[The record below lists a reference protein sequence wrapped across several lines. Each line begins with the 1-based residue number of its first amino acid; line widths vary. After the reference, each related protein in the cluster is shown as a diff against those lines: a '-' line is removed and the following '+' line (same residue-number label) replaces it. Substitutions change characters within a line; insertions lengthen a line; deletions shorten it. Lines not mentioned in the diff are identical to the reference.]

1 VLIGSHGG
9 RTAGGAT
16 GTNGGNVEREWV
28 LPHLIARRAGET
40 PERPAVQC
48 VDGTEMTFHEL
59 SEQSLLWADAYRRLG
74 VTADEHVATMLPHSF
89 DSYLAWLGVAWLRA
103 VEVPTNTGYR
113 GEMLR
118 YLLADSQ
125 ARVLVIAEAFL
136 DRLAAVADRLPELE
150 LVVVP
155 DLTAAPPPLPFRVL
169 TRADFLAG
177 AAPAV
182 DLEGPEYHD
191 VSAVIYT
198 SGTTGASKGVLV
210 PWAGLH
216 DLNGMLP
223 DDIISGPDSGYYS
236 VYPAYHVAGKAAMY
250 AAYVHGARL
259 VFRESFSLSNYWD
272 DIRRYNCEFGGLVGP
287 MVSMILAEPEQPDEA
302 STPLQGVVMAP
313 VVPAFEEFKRRFGV
327 RVCTGFGM
335 TEIGYPFA
343 SGWELT
349 DHTTVGRLR
358 TGPPGFEAR
367 VVNELDEDLGPNQLG
382 ELVVRTREPW
392 VITSGYYNMPDKT
405 AAAWRNG
412 WFHTGDGFMRDDDG
426 NWFFLDRVKDALR
439 RRGENISSFEV
450 EVAINEHPAVLE
462 SAAIGVPS
470 ELSED
475 EVKIV
480 IVLRPGEELDPADL
494 IAFLVPR
501 MPRFMIPRF
510 VEFVA
515 ELPKTPATRRVQK
528 YELRQNAR
536 NENTWD
542 REAAGIALPK

>member
-1 VLIGSHGG
+1 M
-9 RTAGGAT
+9 
-16 GTNGGNVEREWV
+16 ERELV
-28 LPHLIARRAGET
+28 LPHLIARRAEET
-40 PERPAVQC
+40 PDRPAVQC
-48 VDGTEMTFHEL
+48 VDGTEMTFREL
-59 SEQSLLWADAYRRLG
+59 HEQSQLWADAYRRLG
-74 VTADEHVATMLPHSF
+74 VAADEHVATMLPHSF

-103 VEVPTNTGYR
+103 VEVPTNTGYL

-125 ARVLVIAEAFL
+125 ARVLVIAAAYLE
-136 DRLAAVADRLPELE
+136 RLAAVADRLTNLE
-150 LVVVP
+150 VVVVP
-155 DLTAAPPPLPFRVL
+155 DLGPATIAPPPLPFRVL
-169 TRADFLAG
+169 GRDEFLAG
-177 AAPAV
+177 ATPAR
-182 DLEGPEYHD
+182 DLPGPEYHD

-210 PWAGLH
+210 PWAGLY

-223 DDIISGPDSGYYS
+223 SDIITGADSGYYS

-272 DIRRYNCEFGGLVGP
+272 DIRRYDCEFGGLVGP
-287 MVSMILAEPEQPDEA
+287 MVAMMLAEPERPDDA
-302 STPLQGVVMAP
+302 LTPLKGVVMAP
-313 VVPAFEEFKRRFGV
+313 VLPAFEEFKRRFGV

-358 TGPPGFEAR
+358 TNSPGFEAR
-367 VVNELDEDLGPNQLG
+367 IVNDLDEDLGPNQLG

-426 NWFFLDRVKDALR
+426 NYFFLDRVKDALR

-450 EVAINEHPAVLE
+450 EVAINAHPAVLE

-480 IVLRPGEELDPADL
+480 IVLQPGATLDPAEL
-494 IAFLVPR
+494 IGFLIPR

-510 VEFVA
+510 VEIVDG
-515 ELPKTPATRRVQK
+515 LPKTPATQRVQK

-536 NENTWD
+536 NANTWD
-542 REAAGIALPK
+542 REAAGIALPR